1 MAEFTEWPKTPR
13 LRRNVIVTE
22 KIDGTN
28 GAIHIEEDG
37 TVTAQSRSRLIYP
50 GKQTDNAGFAAWVD
64 ECKEALADILGP
76 GLHFGEW
83 WGQGIQRGYDMD
95 HKVFSLF
102 NTTRWLSDE
111 TNLEDENFN
120 PLFPEL
126 QVVPVIWEGPFDEAV
141 EYVDTFLQD
150 LSENGSFAAPF
161 YMNPEGIVLF
171 HSDANHSFKVTLKN
185 DEKPKSLVG

>member
-1 MAEFTEWPKTPR
+1 MVEFREWPKSPR
-13 LRRNVIVTE
+13 LNRTAVVTE

-28 GAIHIEEDG
+28 AGIHIEEDG

-102 NTTRWLSDE
+102 NTSRWGEGAEYDLRDE
-111 TNLEDENFN
+111 DFN

-126 QVVPVIWEGPFDEAV
+126 QCVPTIFEGEFAEAV
-141 EYVDTFLQD
+141 ELVPGFLGD
-150 LSENGSFAAPF
+150 LKDNGSFANPF
-161 YMNPEGIVLF
+161 YDNPEGIMIY
-171 HSDANHSFKVTLKN
+171 HTAANLSFKVTIKN
-185 DEKPKSLVG
+185 DEVPKSTV